1 MGWLTGKAKPSRP
14 PEVFTPLGI
23 TFIGEQAG
31 PVEDDLK
38 SRFREILSHTPTVQS
53 AYLARLSVGDPEYTV
68 GLCIR
73 SSVGKDDLLRDRLAR
88 VFAELFRAE
97 EHLDILFIRDDQ
109 EAELRKVC
117 RAFYENG

>member
-1 MGWLTGKAKPSRP
+1 MGWLTGKAKPPRP
-14 PEVFTPLGI
+14 PVVFTPLRI

-38 SRFREILSHTPTVQS
+38 SRFGEILSHTPTVQS
-53 AYLARLSVGDPEYTV
+53 AYLARLLVGDPEYTV

-73 SSVGKDDLLRDRLAR
+73 SSVGKDDLLQTRLAW
-88 VFAELFRAE
+88 VFKELFRAE

-117 RAFYENG
+117 RAFYEKG

>member
-14 PEVFTPLGI
+14 PEFITPLGI
-23 TFIGEQAG
+23 TFIGEQSG

-38 SRFREILSHTPTVQS
+38 SRFREILSRTPTVQS
-53 AYLARLSVGDPEYTV
+53 AYLARLSIGDPGYTV

-73 SSVGKDDLLRDRLAR
+73 SSVGKDDLLQNCLAR

-97 EHLDILFIRDDQ
+97 EHLDILFMQDDQ

-117 RAFYENG
+117 RAFYEKG